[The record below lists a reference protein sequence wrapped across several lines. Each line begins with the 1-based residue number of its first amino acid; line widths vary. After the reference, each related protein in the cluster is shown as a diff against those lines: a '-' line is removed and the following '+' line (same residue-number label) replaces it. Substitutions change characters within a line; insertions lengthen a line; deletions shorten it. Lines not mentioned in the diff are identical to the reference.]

1 MGIDLLRTR
10 NTRNNS
16 KLTMSKFYDCSFCL
30 AIDSIINFHGEYT
43 CKSCGTV
50 FNCELQDQCVHYSD
64 ETFDHTNRGNSQ
76 LKRKFDKL
84 NRMCEQYDRKRR
96 VQDSINPLC
105 DLLEHNMLLDQTF
118 VDMTREWFKLVVS
131 TDPSVSKKRLQF
143 VCCCY
148 CVSAYL
154 KRGLELKVF
163 CNYFEVELC
172 QAWSYLPII
181 TDSFKHQRWYS
192 ALIRT
197 LDSHCEKIKRTV
209 YQLSCVEPRRQPDI
223 IKRACDLFLKIKDYS
238 KISACKPINVRHTCV
253 YIACNLVCVKIK
265 KKEFC
270 EELCL
275 SAPTLSSIE
284 TFIQEALL
292 SINVN

>member
-1 MGIDLLRTR
+1 MH
-10 NTRNNS
+10 
-16 KLTMSKFYDCSFCL
+16 DCSFCL
-30 AIDSIINFHGEYT
+30 AINSIINFHGEYT

-50 FNCELQDQCVHYSD
+50 FNVELQDQYVHYSD
-64 ETFDHTNRGNSQ
+64 ETTTHSTNRGNSQ

-84 NRMCEQYDRKRR
+84 DRMCERYDGKRR
-96 VQDSINPLC
+96 LQASIKPLC
-105 DLLEHNMLLDQTF
+105 ELLEHKMLLDQTF
-118 VDMTREWFKLVVS
+118 VDMTREWFEIVAP
-131 TDPSVSKKRLQF
+131 TDQLVSKKRLYF

-148 CVSAYL
+148 CVSVYL

-163 CNYFEVELC
+163 CSYFGVELC
-172 QAWSYLPII
+172 QAWSYLPIV
-181 TDSFKHQRWYS
+181 TDAFKNQRWYS
-192 ALIRT
+192 TLIST

-209 YQLSCVEPRRQPDI
+209 YQLSCVESHQQPDI

-253 YIACNLVCVKIK
+253 YIACRLVCVNMK
-265 KKEFC
+265 KKAFC

-292 SINVN
+292 SISVT